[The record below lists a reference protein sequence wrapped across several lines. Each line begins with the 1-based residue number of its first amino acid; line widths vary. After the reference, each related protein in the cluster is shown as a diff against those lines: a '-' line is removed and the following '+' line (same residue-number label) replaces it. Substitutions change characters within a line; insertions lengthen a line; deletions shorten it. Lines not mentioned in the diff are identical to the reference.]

1 MRIGVPK
8 ERFANET
15 RVAAT
20 PKTVEQ
26 LLKLGFTVA
35 IESGAGKLASFD
47 DEAFIQ
53 AGADVVDGAEV
64 WQSPV
69 ILKVNAP
76 QESEIELL
84 NPGTT
89 LVSFIWPAQN
99 PELMEK
105 LLTRLKNEA
114 FDDELQAIV
123 VALEQKNYTAAIAAI
138 VAWLQSQRAVTPWRD
153 PQVAASKLE
162 LKALE
167 ERLRDLIDR
176 RNARVQQLDEF
187 NDLYFSRLGPLMQQ
201 ILALRKTLA
210 ELNLRRQQAEARRRE
225 EDYRRCQRYMAQA
238 VEVLATLTQRW
249 RELPAD
255 SVQAAEA
262 RKHLQQQ
269 SNLIANLLA
278 EALELE
284 SGLTREEEPARQA
297 RDEANEEYEKYRE
310 QHQDAEVRLRKGK
323 DLSQEDRDELKRL
336 WRQASKLCHPDLVA
350 DDLKEEA
357 NAMMVQLNQAKQ
369 RGDVKAIRSLVARLQ
384 QGFEPLMAS
393 DRLNDL
399 ERIRKKMAQVRE
411 QIDTLVN
418 ELAELEKEES
428 WLLVSSLSNME
439 AYFAQQEKALNE
451 VRASLEHQVS
461 EAQLDSAA

>member
-1 MRIGVPK
+1 MS
-8 ERFANET
+8 
-15 RVAAT
+15 T
-20 PKTVEQ
+20 PIKRLEII
-26 LLKLGFTVA
+26 KNA
-35 IESGAGKLASFD
+35 IELED
-47 DEAFIQ
+47 DDIIQ
-53 AGADVVDGAEV
+53 S
-64 WQSPV
+64 Q
-69 ILKVNAP
+69 
-76 QESEIELL
+76 
-84 NPGTT
+84 
-89 LVSFIWPAQN
+89 
-99 PELMEK
+99 
-105 LLTRLKNEA
+105 LTRLKNEA

-123 VALEQKNYTAAIAAI
+123 AALEQKNYTVAMAAIAA
-138 VAWLQSQRAVTPWRD
+138 WLQGQRAMTQWRD
-153 PQVAASKLE
+153 PQVAASKME

-210 ELNLRRQQAEARRRE
+210 ELNLRRQQAELNLRRQQAEARRRE

-238 VEVLATLTQRW
+238 VEVLAMLTQRW
-249 RELPAD
+249 RDLPAD

-262 RKHLQQQ
+262 RKQLQQQ

-310 QHQDAEVRLRKGK
+310 QHHDAEMRLRKGK
-323 DLSQEDRDELKRL
+323 NLSEEDQNELKRL

-439 AYFAQQEKALNE
+439 AYFAQQEKALHD

-461 EAQLDSAA
+461 EAQLESAA

>member
-1 MRIGVPK
+1 MS
-8 ERFANET
+8 
-15 RVAAT
+15 T
-20 PKTVEQ
+20 PIKRLEII
-26 LLKLGFTVA
+26 KNA
-35 IESGAGKLASFD
+35 IELED
-47 DEAFIQ
+47 DDIIQ
-53 AGADVVDGAEV
+53 S
-64 WQSPV
+64 Q
-69 ILKVNAP
+69 
-76 QESEIELL
+76 
-84 NPGTT
+84 
-89 LVSFIWPAQN
+89 
-99 PELMEK
+99 
-105 LLTRLKNEA
+105 LTRLKNEA

-123 VALEQKNYTAAIAAI
+123 VALEEKNYTAAMAAI
-138 VAWLQSQRAVTPWRD
+138 TAWLQGQRAVTQWRD

-249 RELPAD
+249 RDLPAD
-255 SVQAAEA
+255 SVQAAQA
-262 RKHLQQQ
+262 RKHLEQQ
-269 SNLIANLLA
+269 SNLITNLLA

-310 QHQDAEVRLRKGK
+310 QHHDAEVRLRKGK
-323 DLSQEDRDELKRL
+323 HLSEEDQNELKRL

-369 RGDVKAIRSLVARLQ
+369 RGDVKTIRSLVARLQ

-439 AYFAQQEKALNE
+439 AYFAQQEKALKE
-451 VRASLEHQVS
+451 VCASLEHQVN
-461 EAQLDSAA
+461 EAQMDSAA

>member
-1 MRIGVPK
+1 MNKPIKRLEIIK
-8 ERFANET
+8 Y
-15 RVAAT
+15 
-20 PKTVEQ
+20 
-26 LLKLGFTVA
+26 A
-35 IESGAGKLASFD
+35 IELE
-47 DEAFIQ
+47 DEGIIQ
-53 AGADVVDGAEV
+53 S
-64 WQSPV
+64 QLP
-69 ILKVNAP
+69 
-76 QESEIELL
+76 
-84 NPGTT
+84 
-89 LVSFIWPAQN
+89 F
-99 PELMEK
+99 
-105 LLTRLKNEA
+105 LKNEVTDSELA
-114 FDDELQAIV
+114 FIV
-123 VALEQKNYTAAIAAI
+123 WALEEKNFSDALRTIN
-138 VAWLQSQRAVTPWRD
+138 AWLQSQRSVVQWQD

-225 EDYRRCQRYMAQA
+225 EDYRRCQHYMAQA

-249 RELPAD
+249 RDLPAD

-262 RKHLQQQ
+262 RKHLEQQ

-310 QHQDAEVRLRKGK
+310 QHHDAEVRLRKGK
-323 DLSQEDRDELKRL
+323 HLSQEDQNELKRL

-384 QGFEPLMAS
+384 QRLSEPMIVRDHSVTVGAAIGVAFYPGEANTAS
-393 DRLNDL
+393 GL
-399 ERIRKKMAQVRE
+399 
-411 QIDTLVN
+411 
-418 ELAELEKEES
+418 LAL
-428 WLLVSSLSNME
+428 
-439 AYFAQQEKALNE
+439 A
-451 VRASLEHQVS
+451 
-461 EAQLDSAA
+461 D